1 MGTGF
6 VDTKYLLQGTSHA
19 AARGRSGGREQA
31 HRGGAAQGLSCVM
44 FSESVA
50 LQGGQHAAAR
60 GGSGGRKQAHGGGA
74 GGRPRVQLGLQ
85 RGAPHRRGHEG
96 GPYFP
101 SLWLFYTA
109 GAIIL
114 RFVPALLPSSL
125 VHAIQL
131 RGERLAIG
139 LENCAVLVSPAA
151 LQCVLL

>member
-1 MGTGF
+1 MI
-6 VDTKYLLQGTSHA
+6 
-19 AARGRSGGREQA
+19 
-31 HRGGAAQGLSCVM
+31 
-44 FSESVA
+44 FSESLA

-60 GGSGGRKQAHGGGA
+60 GGSGGRKQAHGGGP
-74 GGRPRVQLGLQ
+74 GGRPRVQLGLQPAGAAGLRHLRLRQQ

-101 SLWLFYTA
+101 SLWLFYAA
-109 GAIIL
+109 GATISPV
-114 RFVPALLPSSL
+114 VPAPLPSSL

-139 LENCAVLVSPAA
+139 LENCAVLVSSAA